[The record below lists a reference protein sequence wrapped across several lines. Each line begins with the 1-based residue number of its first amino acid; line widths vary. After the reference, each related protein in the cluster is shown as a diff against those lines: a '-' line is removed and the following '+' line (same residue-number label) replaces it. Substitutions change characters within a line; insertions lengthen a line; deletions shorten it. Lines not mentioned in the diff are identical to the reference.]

1 MKLCL
6 SFAAGGHFDQL
17 ISLMD
22 AFEGHEIFFVTVPSV
37 TTNKLSETK
46 KTYYVRNGP
55 KPTSTLLDWG
65 LLFFYYF
72 YLIFP
77 TIKILIKE
85 RPDVIIGCGGEA
97 TLNLFY
103 LAKIM
108 GKKLIYVE
116 SLARIENI
124 SLTGRL
130 IYPISDLYLVQWEEL
145 LEKYGKAE
153 YWGRVI

>member
-17 ISLMD
+17 MSLMD
-22 AFEGHEIFFVTVPSV
+22 AFEDHEVFFVTVPSV
-37 TTNKLSETK
+37 TTNKLSKNE

-55 KPTSTLLDWG
+55 KPTSTILDWVF
-65 LLFFYYF
+65 LFFYYF
-72 YLIFP
+72 YLLFP

-85 RPDVIIGCGGEA
+85 KPDIIIGCGGEA

-108 GKKLIYVE
+108 RKRVIYVE
-116 SLARIENI
+116 SLARIDDI
-124 SLTGRL
+124 SLTGKL
-130 IYPISDLYLVQWEEL
+130 IYPITDLYLVQWEEL
-145 LEKYGKAE
+145 LEKYDRAK

>member
-1 MKLCL
+1 MKICL

-17 ISLMD
+17 MSLMD
-22 AFEGHEIFFVTVPSV
+22 AFEEHEVFFVTVPSV
-37 TTNKLSETK
+37 TTNDLFKSK

-55 KPTSTLLDWG
+55 KPTSTIFDWI

-77 TIKILIKE
+77 SLKILMKE
-85 RPDVIIGCGGEA
+85 KPDVLIGCGGEA

-103 LAKIM
+103 LGKIL
-108 GKKLIYVE
+108 GKKLIYIE
-116 SLARIENI
+116 SLARINDI
-124 SLTGRL
+124 SLTGKL
-130 IYPISDLYLVQWEEL
+130 IYQICDLYLIQWKEL
-145 LEKYGKAE
+145 LEKYPKAK

>member
-17 ISLMD
+17 MSLMD
-22 AFEGHEIFFVTVPSV
+22 AFEDHEVLFVTVPSV
-37 TTNKLSETK
+37 TTNNLSQDR

-55 KPTSTLLDWG
+55 KPTSTIFDWVF
-65 LLFFYYF
+65 LFFYYF
-72 YLIFP
+72 YLLFP
-77 TIKILIKE
+77 TARILIKE
-85 RPDVIIGCGGEA
+85 KPDVVIGCGGEA

-108 GKKLIYVE
+108 GKKVIYIE
-116 SLARIENI
+116 SLARIEDI
-124 SLTGRL
+124 SFTGKL

-145 LEKYGKAE
+145 LEKYDNAK